1 MSTMLAPRR
10 PADSA
15 QTMTQF
21 MMPEHANSLGNV
33 HGGHI
38 LKLCD
43 ECGGIVAARHARH
56 PAVTITIDSVTF
68 HKPVLIG
75 RLLLVHGMIT
85 WVGTTSIE
93 VELKVESENLL
104 TGEKLHTNSAWFVY
118 VALDEDR
125 RPVAVP
131 QLLLETEEE
140 RLRHAAGEERRRLR
154 LARAGR

>member
-1 MSTMLAPRR
+1 
-10 PADSA
+10 
-15 QTMTQF
+15 MTQF

-56 PAVTITIDSVTF
+56 PSVTVTIDSVTF

-75 RLLLVHGMIT
+75 RLLLVHGIIT

-104 TGEKLHTNSAWFVY
+104 TGEILHTNSAWFVY
-118 VALDEDR
+118 VALDEER

-131 QLLLETEEE
+131 KLLLETEEE
-140 RLRHAAGEERRRLR
+140 RLRFAAGEERRRLR
-154 LARAGR
+154 LVRAGREA